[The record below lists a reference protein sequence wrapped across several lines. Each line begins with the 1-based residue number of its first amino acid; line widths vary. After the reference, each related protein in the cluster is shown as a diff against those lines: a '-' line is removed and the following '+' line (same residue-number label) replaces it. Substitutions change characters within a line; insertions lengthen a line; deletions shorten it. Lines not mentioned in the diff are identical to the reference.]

1 MKKTGMIRRMTG
13 ALLLA
18 GATLA
23 GCSKDAGKTPVLPEE
38 GQAKFFKLN
47 VQAGLET
54 KALSD
59 PGNGTLSVN
68 WEAGDS
74 VSVYNLTTEEPI
86 SGKLYALSGGGSTTL
101 SSDKLFGNVNQG
113 DELLLEFGI
122 KDNYS
127 IQDGTLTGAQTS
139 IDKCSDYATAIITVT
154 SVEPEAVPA
163 TVQTTSAQFERRQAI
178 VKFSLK
184 NRKATPLAIKT
195 DSLTICKGETLL
207 ATVKPEEAT
216 DQLYVALPQF
226 EKNDTIT
233 IMARGSEDGF
243 TYKLKHVF
251 NELGAN
257 VGLKEGEFY
266 TRELQMKK
274 LIKFAAD
281 SLKAIEKV
289 TYNGQEQNLVEP
301 AEGYLYAEVNGQRVF
316 IDGEPDKYDK
326 KCQLMFAV
334 RKFVIGGTPTL
345 DDIEDSEW
353 KTTATATNV
362 GQYYVFAKAQGND
375 DYEDVDASELPTAPF
390 IASIS
395 KGTPTLT
402 GLAPRNAQYTGD
414 DQTLI
419 TNTGK
424 VMIGNVEISAT
435 VSFSLDSLSW
445 TSAGFL
451 KAKDQGSYYI
461 YYKIAGTDDIEE
473 VGGKWPTPATISK
486 GQQTIYGLPSNYSI
500 SSGGDKV
507 INNVYSSAGTVP
519 SIVQT
524 TLSGDAPMQVAYTI
538 TYNLSAKTLTI
549 HGETGGMFLAR
560 TVTLTFPET
569 DYYASKVVS
578 FTINGDN

>member
-1 MKKTGMIRRMTG
+1 MKTSNFILRM
-13 ALLLA
+13 AVPLLIA
-18 GATLA
+18 GAALA
-23 GCSKDAGKTPVLPEE
+23 GCSKGSAIIEKNTVGEKY
-38 GQAKFFKLN
+38 F
-47 VQAGLET
+47 
-54 KALSD
+54 
-59 PGNGTLSVN
+59 TLSVN
-68 WEAGDS
+68 AGLDTKALADPGDGTLTVTWEVGDS
-74 VSVYNLTTEEPI
+74 VSVYNLTTEQPI
-86 SGKLYALSGGGSTTL
+86 KGMLYAQTAGSSTTL
-101 SSDKLFGNVNQG
+101 ASDKLLGNVNQG

-139 IDKCSDYATAIITVT
+139 IDKCSDYATATITVT

-163 TVQTTSAQFERRQAI
+163 SVQTTAAGFTRRQAI

-184 NRKATPLAIKT
+184 NRKATPQAVKT
-195 DSLTICKGETLL
+195 DSLTIYKGETLL
-207 ATVKPEEAT
+207 ATVKPAQAT

-226 EKNDTIT
+226 EKKDTIT

-251 NELGAN
+251 NELETN
-257 VGLKEGEFY
+257 VGLKEGVFY
-266 TRELQMKK
+266 TREVQMKK

-281 SLKAIEKV
+281 SLKAVETV

-316 IDGEPDKYDK
+316 IDGEADKYDK

-334 RKFVIGGTPTL
+334 KQAISGENVPTL

-375 DYEDVDASELPTAPF
+375 DYEDVDASELPTKPF

-402 GLAPRNAQYTGD
+402 GLKVNNLTYTGQN
-414 DQTLI
+414 QTLLNNI
-419 TNTGK
+419 GTVK
-424 VMIGNVEISAT
+424 VGDVEVTAT
-435 VSFSLDSLSW
+435 RYFSLDGENW
-445 TSAGFL
+445 KTAGL
-451 KAKDQGSYYI
+451 LQAKDQGSYTIHYMI
-461 YYKIAGTDDIEE
+461 VGNDNLNEVTGT
-473 VGGKWPTPATISK
+473 WPTPATISK

-507 INNVYSSAGTVP
+507 INNVYSSAGTIP

-549 HGETGGMFLAR
+549 HGETGGMFMAR
-560 TVTLTFPET
+560 RVTLNFPET
-569 DYYASKVVS
+569 NDYAAKSVS
-578 FTINGDN
+578 FTING

>member
-1 MKKTGMIRRMTG
+1 M
-13 ALLLA
+13 AAPLLIA
-18 GATLA
+18 GAALA
-23 GCSKDAGKTPVLPEE
+23 GCSKGSAIIEKNTVGEKY
-38 GQAKFFKLN
+38 F
-47 VQAGLET
+47 
-54 KALSD
+54 
-59 PGNGTLSVN
+59 TLSVN
-68 WEAGDS
+68 AGLDTKALADPGDGTLTVTWEVGDS
-74 VSVYNLTTEEPI
+74 VSVYNLTTGEPI
-86 SGKLYALSGGGSTTL
+86 KGMLYAQTAGGSTTL
-101 SSDKLFGNVNQG
+101 ASDKLFGNINQG

-154 SVEPEAVPA
+154 AVKPTEDPASVI
-163 TVQTTSAQFERRQAI
+163 TTNAEFERRQAI

-184 NRKATPLAIKT
+184 NRKATPQAVKT
-195 DSLTICKGETLL
+195 DSLTIYKGETLL

-226 EKNDTIT
+226 EKKDTIT

-281 SLKAIEKV
+281 SLRAIETV

-316 IDGEPDKYDK
+316 IDGEADKYDK

-334 RKFVIGGTPTL
+334 RKFVIGDVPTL
-345 DDIEDSEW
+345 DDIEDAEW

-375 DYEDVDASELPTAPF
+375 DYEDVDASELPTKPF

-402 GLAPRNAQYTGD
+402 GLKVNNLTYTGQN
-414 DQTLI
+414 QTLLN
-419 TNTGK
+419 NTGTVK
-424 VMIGNVEISAT
+424 VGDVEVPAT
-435 VSFSLDSLSW
+435 KYFSLDGKNW
-445 TSAGFL
+445 KSAGL
-451 KAKDQGSYYI
+451 LQAKDQGSYTIHYMI
-461 YYKIAGTDDIEE
+461 VGNDNLNEVTGT
-473 VGGKWPTPATISK
+473 WPTPATISK

-500 SSGGDKV
+500 TSGGDKV
-507 INNVYSSAGTVP
+507 INNVYSSAGTIP

-524 TLSGDAPMQVAYTI
+524 TLSGDAPMQIAYTI
-538 TYNLSAKTLTI
+538 TYNLSAKTLKI
-549 HGETGGMFLAR
+549 HPETGSMFMAR
-560 TVTLTFPET
+560 RVTLTFPET
-569 DYYASKVVS
+569 NDYAEKVVS
-578 FTINGDN
+578 FTINGN

>member
-1 MKKTGMIRRMTG
+1 M
-13 ALLLA
+13 AVPLLIA
-18 GATLA
+18 GAALA
-23 GCSKDAGKTPVLPEE
+23 GCSKGSAIIEKNTVDEKY
-38 GQAKFFKLN
+38 F
-47 VQAGLET
+47 
-54 KALSD
+54 
-59 PGNGTLSVN
+59 TLSVN
-68 WEAGDS
+68 AGLDTKALADPGDGTLTVTWEVGDS
-74 VSVYNLTTEEPI
+74 VSVYNLTTEQPI
-86 SGKLYALSGGGSTTL
+86 KGMLYAQTAGGSTTL
-101 SSDKLFGNVNQG
+101 ASDNLFGNVNQG

-154 SVEPEAVPA
+154 VVKPEESPA
-163 TVQTTSAQFERRQAI
+163 SVQTTAAGFTRRQAI

-184 NRKATPLAIKT
+184 NRKATPQAVKT
-195 DSLTICKGETLL
+195 DSLTIYKGETLL
-207 ATVKPEEAT
+207 ATVKPAQAT

-226 EKNDTIT
+226 EKKDTIT

-251 NELGAN
+251 NELETN
-257 VGLKEGEFY
+257 VGLKEGVFY
-266 TRELQMKK
+266 TREVQMKK

-281 SLKAIEKV
+281 SLKAVETV

-316 IDGEPDKYDK
+316 IDGEADKYDK

-334 RKFVIGGTPTL
+334 RKFVIGGVPTL

-375 DYEDVDASELPTAPF
+375 DYEDVDASELPTKPF

-402 GLAPRNAQYTGD
+402 GLKVNNLTYTGQN
-414 DQTLI
+414 QTLLNNI
-419 TNTGK
+419 GTVK
-424 VMIGNVEISAT
+424 VGDVEVTAT
-435 VSFSLDSLSW
+435 RYFSLDGENW
-445 TSAGFL
+445 KTAGL
-451 KAKDQGSYYI
+451 LQAKDQGSYTIHYMI
-461 YYKIAGTDDIEE
+461 VGNDNLNEVTGT
-473 VGGKWPTPATISK
+473 WPTPATISK

-507 INNVYSSAGTVP
+507 INNVYSSAGTIP

-524 TLSGDAPMQVAYTI
+524 TLSGDTPMQVAYTI

-549 HGETGGMFLAR
+549 HPETGSMFMAR
-560 TVTLTFPET
+560 RVTLTFPET
-569 DYYASKVVS
+569 NDYAEKVVS
-578 FTINGDN
+578 FTINGN

>member
-1 MKKTGMIRRMTG
+1 MKTSNFVLRMAG
-13 ALLLA
+13 ILLIA
-18 GATLA
+18 GAALA
-23 GCSKDAGKTPVLPEE
+23 GCSKNSVSIEKSPVGE
-38 GQAKFFKLN
+38 KYF
-47 VQAGLET
+47 
-54 KALSD
+54 
-59 PGNGTLSVN
+59 TLSVN
-68 WEAGDS
+68 AGFDTKALADPGDGTLTVTWEVGDS
-74 VSVYNLTTEEPI
+74 VSVYNLTTGEPI
-86 SGKLYALSGGGSTTL
+86 KGMLYAQSAGSSTTL
-101 SSDKLFGNVNQG
+101 ASDKLFGNVNQG
-113 DELLLEFGI
+113 DKILLEFGI

-184 NRKATPLAIKT
+184 NRKATPQAVKT
-195 DSLTICKGETLL
+195 DSLTIYKGETLL

-226 EKNDTIT
+226 EKKDTIT

-243 TYKLKHVF
+243 SYKLKHVF
-251 NELGAN
+251 DELDVN
-257 VGLKEGEFY
+257 VGLKEGKFY

-281 SLKAIEKV
+281 SLRAIETV
-289 TYNGQEQNLVEP
+289 TYNGQAQNLVEP

-316 IDGEPDKYDK
+316 IDGEADKYDK

-334 RKFVIGGTPTL
+334 RKFVIGGVPTL

-375 DYEDVDASELPTAPF
+375 DYEDVDASELPTTPF
-390 IASIS
+390 VASIS

-402 GLAPRNAQYTGD
+402 GLRVNNLTYTGQN
-414 DQTLI
+414 QTLLNNI
-419 TNTGK
+419 GTVK
-424 VMIGNVEISAT
+424 VGDVEVTAT
-435 VSFSLDSLSW
+435 RYFSLDGENW
-445 TSAGFL
+445 KTAGL
-451 KAKDQGSYYI
+451 LQAKDQGSYTIHYMI
-461 YYKIAGTDDIEE
+461 VGNDNLKEVTGT
-473 VGGKWPTPATISK
+473 WPTPATISK
-486 GQQTIYGLPSNYSI
+486 GQQTIYGLPSNYNI
-500 SSGGDKV
+500 TSGGDKV
-507 INNVYSSAGTVP
+507 INNVYSSAGTTP

-549 HGETGGMFLAR
+549 HGETGGMFMAR

-569 DYYASKVVS
+569 DDYAEKVVS
-578 FTINGDN
+578 FTINGN

>member
-1 MKKTGMIRRMTG
+1 MKTSNFILRM
-13 ALLLA
+13 AAPLLIA
-18 GATLA
+18 GAALA
-23 GCSKDAGKTPVLPEE
+23 GCSKGSAIIEKNTVGEKY
-38 GQAKFFKLN
+38 F
-47 VQAGLET
+47 
-54 KALSD
+54 
-59 PGNGTLSVN
+59 TLSVN
-68 WEAGDS
+68 AGLDTKALADPGDGTLTVTWEVGDS
-74 VSVYNLTTEEPI
+74 VSVYNLTTGEPI
-86 SGKLYALSGGGSTTL
+86 KGMLYAQTAGGSTTL
-101 SSDKLFGNVNQG
+101 ASDKLFGNINQG

-154 SVEPEAVPA
+154 AVKPTEDPASVI
-163 TVQTTSAQFERRQAI
+163 TTNAEFERRQAI

-184 NRKATPLAIKT
+184 NRKATPQAVKT
-195 DSLTICKGETLL
+195 DSLTIYKGETLL

-226 EKNDTIT
+226 EKKDTIT

-266 TRELQMKK
+266 TLELQMKK

-281 SLKAIEKV
+281 SLKAVETV

-316 IDGEPDKYDK
+316 IDGEADKYDK

-334 RKFVIGGTPTL
+334 RKFVIGDVPTL
-345 DDIEDSEW
+345 DDIEDAEW

-375 DYEDVDASELPTAPF
+375 DYEDVDASELPTKPF

-402 GLAPRNAQYTGD
+402 GLKVNNLTYTGQN
-414 DQTLI
+414 QTLLN
-419 TNTGK
+419 NTGTVK
-424 VMIGNVEISAT
+424 VGDVEVPAT
-435 VSFSLDSLSW
+435 KYFSLDGKNW
-445 TSAGFL
+445 KSAGL
-451 KAKDQGSYYI
+451 LQAKDQGSYTIHYMI
-461 YYKIAGTDDIEE
+461 VGNDNLNEVTGT
-473 VGGKWPTPATISK
+473 WPTPATISK

-500 SSGGDKV
+500 TSGGDKV
-507 INNVYSSAGTVP
+507 INNVYSSAGTIP

-524 TLSGDAPMQVAYTI
+524 TLSGDAPMQIAYTI
-538 TYNLSAKTLTI
+538 TYNLSAKTLKI
-549 HGETGGMFLAR
+549 HPETGSMFMAR
-560 TVTLTFPET
+560 RVTLTFPET
-569 DYYASKVVS
+569 NDYAEKVVS
-578 FTINGDN
+578 FTINGN

>member
-1 MKKTGMIRRMTG
+1 M
-13 ALLLA
+13 AVPLLIA
-18 GATLA
+18 GAALA
-23 GCSKDAGKTPVLPEE
+23 GCSKGSAIIEKNTVGEKY
-38 GQAKFFKLN
+38 F
-47 VQAGLET
+47 
-54 KALSD
+54 
-59 PGNGTLSVN
+59 TLSVN
-68 WEAGDS
+68 AGLDTKALADPGDGTLTVTWEVGDS
-74 VSVYNLTTEEPI
+74 VSVYNLTTEQPI
-86 SGKLYALSGGGSTTL
+86 KGMLYAQTAGSSTTL
-101 SSDKLFGNVNQG
+101 ASDKLLGNVNQG

-139 IDKCSDYATAIITVT
+139 IDKCSDYATATITVT

-163 TVQTTSAQFERRQAI
+163 SVQTTAAGFTRRQAI

-184 NRKATPLAIKT
+184 NRKATPQAVKT
-195 DSLTICKGETLL
+195 DSLTIYKGETLL
-207 ATVKPEEAT
+207 ATVKPAQAT

-226 EKNDTIT
+226 EKKDTIT

-251 NELGAN
+251 NELETN
-257 VGLKEGEFY
+257 VGLKEGVFY
-266 TRELQMKK
+266 TREVQMKK

-281 SLKAIEKV
+281 SLKAVETV

-316 IDGEPDKYDK
+316 IDGEADKYDK

-334 RKFVIGGTPTL
+334 KQAISGENVPTL

-375 DYEDVDASELPTAPF
+375 DYEDVDASELPTKPF

-402 GLAPRNAQYTGD
+402 GLKVNNLTYTGQN
-414 DQTLI
+414 QTLLNNI
-419 TNTGK
+419 GTVK
-424 VMIGNVEISAT
+424 VGDVEVTAT
-435 VSFSLDSLSW
+435 RYFSLDGENW
-445 TSAGFL
+445 KTAGL
-451 KAKDQGSYYI
+451 LQAKDQGSYTIHYMI
-461 YYKIAGTDDIEE
+461 VGNDNLNEVTGT
-473 VGGKWPTPATISK
+473 WPTPATISK

-507 INNVYSSAGTVP
+507 INNVYSSAGTIP

-549 HGETGGMFLAR
+549 HGETGGMFMAR
-560 TVTLTFPET
+560 RVTLNFPET
-569 DYYASKVVS
+569 NDYAAKSVS
-578 FTINGDN
+578 FTING

>member
-1 MKKTGMIRRMTG
+1 MKTSNFVLRMAG
-13 ALLLA
+13 ILLIA
-18 GATLA
+18 GAALA
-23 GCSKDAGKTPVLPEE
+23 GCSKNSVSIEKSPVGE
-38 GQAKFFKLN
+38 KYF
-47 VQAGLET
+47 
-54 KALSD
+54 
-59 PGNGTLSVN
+59 TLSVN
-68 WEAGDS
+68 AGLATKALADPGDGTLTVTWEVGDS
-74 VSVYNLTTEEPI
+74 VSVYNLTTGEPI
-86 SGKLYALSGGGSTTL
+86 KGMLYAQTAGSSTTL
-101 SSDKLFGNVNQG
+101 ASDKLFGNVNQG
-113 DELLLEFGI
+113 DKLLLEFGI

-139 IDKCSDYATAIITVT
+139 IDKNSDYATAIITVA

-178 VKFSLK
+178 VKFALK
-184 NRKATPLAIKT
+184 NRKATPLAVKT
-195 DSLTICKGETLL
+195 DSLTIYKGETLL

-226 EKNDTIT
+226 EKKDTIT

-257 VGLKEGEFY
+257 VGFKEGEFY

-281 SLKAIEKV
+281 SLKAVETV

-301 AEGYLYAEVNGQRVF
+301 AEGYLYAEVDGQRVF
-316 IDGEPDKYDK
+316 IDGEADKYDK

-334 RKFVIGGTPTL
+334 RKFVIGDVPTL

-375 DYEDVDASELPTAPF
+375 DYEDVDASELPTTPF

-402 GLAPRNAQYTGD
+402 GLGVNNLTYTGQN
-414 DQTLI
+414 QTLLNNI
-419 TNTGK
+419 GTVK
-424 VMIGNVEISAT
+424 VGDVEVTAT
-435 VSFSLDSLSW
+435 RYFSLDGENW
-445 TSAGFL
+445 KTAGL
-451 KAKDQGSYYI
+451 LQAKDQGSYTIHYMI
-461 YYKIAGTDDIEE
+461 VGNDNLNEVTGT
-473 VGGKWPTPATISK
+473 WPTPATISK
-486 GQQTIYGLPSNYSI
+486 GQQTIYGLSSNYSM
-500 SSGGDKV
+500 SPSGSADKV
-507 INNVYSSAGTVP
+507 INNVYSSAGTTP

-524 TLSGDAPMQVAYTI
+524 TLDGGTPMQVGYTI

-549 HGETGGMFLAR
+549 HRTTSGMALAR

-569 DYYASKVVS
+569 DAYAEKVVS
-578 FTINGDN
+578 FTINGY

>member
-1 MKKTGMIRRMTG
+1 MKTSNFVLRVAGI
-13 ALLLA
+13 LLIA
-18 GATLA
+18 GAALA
-23 GCSKDAGKTPVLPEE
+23 GCSKNSVSIEKSPVGE
-38 GQAKFFKLN
+38 KYF
-47 VQAGLET
+47 
-54 KALSD
+54 
-59 PGNGTLSVN
+59 TLSVN
-68 WEAGDS
+68 AGFDTKALADPGDGTLTVTWEVGDS
-74 VSVYNLTTEEPI
+74 VSVYNHTTGEPI
-86 SGKLYALSGGGSTTL
+86 KGMLYAQTAGSSTTL
-101 SSDKLFGNVNQG
+101 ASDKLFGNVNQG
-113 DELLLEFGI
+113 DELLLKFGI

-184 NRKATPLAIKT
+184 NRKATPQAVKT
-195 DSLTICKGETLL
+195 DSLTIYKGETLL
-207 ATVKPEEAT
+207 ATVKPEVPT
-216 DQLYVALPQF
+216 DQIYVALPQF
-226 EKNDTIT
+226 EKKDTIT

-243 TYKLKHVF
+243 SYKLKHIF
-251 NELGAN
+251 DELDVN
-257 VGLKEGEFY
+257 VGLKEGKFY

-281 SLKAIEKV
+281 SLRAIETV
-289 TYNGQEQNLVEP
+289 TYNGQAQNLVEP

-316 IDGEPDKYDK
+316 IDGESDKYDK

-334 RKFVIGGTPTL
+334 RKFVIGDVPTL

-375 DYEDVDASELPTAPF
+375 DYEDVDASELPTEPF

-402 GLAPRNAQYTGD
+402 GLRVNNLTYTGQN
-414 DQTLI
+414 QTLLNNI
-419 TNTGK
+419 GTVK
-424 VMIGNVEISAT
+424 VGDVEVTAT
-435 VSFSLDSLSW
+435 RYFSLDGENW
-445 TSAGFL
+445 KTAGL
-451 KAKDQGSYYI
+451 LQAKDQGSYTIHYMI
-461 YYKIAGTDDIEE
+461 VGNDNLNEVTGT
-473 VGGKWPTPATISK
+473 WPTPATISK

-507 INNVYSSAGTVP
+507 INNVYSSAGTIP

-549 HGETGGMFLAR
+549 HPETGGTFMSR
-560 TVTLTFPET
+560 KVTLTFPET
-569 DYYASKVVS
+569 SMYAAKSVS
-578 FTINGDN
+578 FTINDDN

>member
-1 MKKTGMIRRMTG
+1 MKTSEKIFR
-13 ALLLA
+13 LA
-18 GATLA
+18 GVMLLTSAVFA
-23 GCSKDAGKTPVLPEE
+23 GCSKDSGKTSTPSE
-38 GQAKFFKLN
+38 GQAKFFTLN
-47 VQAGLET
+47 VNAGLDT

-59 PGNGTLSVN
+59 PGDGTLSVTR
-68 WEAGDS
+68 EVGDS
-74 VSVYNLTTEEPI
+74 VSVFNLTTEQPI
-86 SGKLYALSGGGSTTL
+86 IGKLYALSAGSSTTL
-101 SSDKLFGNVNQG
+101 YSDQLFGNFNQG

-139 IDKCSDYATAIITVT
+139 IDKNSDYAAATITVT
-154 SVEPEAVPA
+154 SIEPGDPESHVY
-163 TVQTTSAQFERRQAI
+163 TTNAEFDRKQAI

-184 NRKATPLAIKT
+184 NRKATPQAVKT
-195 DSLTICKGETLL
+195 DSLTIYNGETLL
-207 ATVKPEEAT
+207 ATVMPAQAT

-243 TYKLKHVF
+243 SYKLKHIF
-251 NELGAN
+251 NELGPN

-266 TRELQMKK
+266 TREIQMKK

-281 SLKAIEKV
+281 SLRAVEKV
-289 TYNGQEQNLVEP
+289 TYNSLSQNLVDP
-301 AEGYLYAEVNGQRVF
+301 AGGYLYAEVNGQRVF

-334 RKFVIGGTPTL
+334 KQAVSGENVPTL
-345 DDIEDSEW
+345 DDIDDSDW
-353 KTTATATNV
+353 KTTATAISV
-362 GQYYVFAKAQGND
+362 GTYYVFTKVQGND
-375 DYEDVDASELPTAPF
+375 DFEDVDASELPTKPF

-402 GLAPRNAQYTGD
+402 GLVPRNAQYSGEE
-414 DQTLI
+414 QTLI

-445 TSAGFL
+445 SSAGFV

-461 YYKIAGTDDIEE
+461 YYKIVGTDDIEE
-473 VGGKWPTPATISK
+473 VAGKWPTPATISK
-486 GQQTIYGLPSNYSI
+486 GQQTIYGLSSSYSI
-500 SSGGDKV
+500 SSNVDKV

-519 SIVQT
+519 TIVLTNQQ
-524 TLSGDAPMQVAYTI
+524 GQVPEQPQYTV
-538 TYNLSAKTLTI
+538 TYNSSAKTLTI
-549 HGETGGMFLAR
+549 HPLASGYFPPR
-560 TVTLTFPET
+560 IVTLNFPET
-569 DYYASKVVS
+569 PMYAAKSVS
-578 FTINGDN
+578 FTING